1 MSSNAGYYKIYPTV
15 RQRHPIDWS
24 TMCSLCREFYAESM
38 QMMQMYSPGFE
49 YEEKNAKLD
58 MIEKIVELYVAFFS
72 HSDCA
77 RRAD

>member
-1 MSSNAGYYKIYPTV
+1 
-15 RQRHPIDWS
+15 
-24 TMCSLCREFYAESM
+24 MCILCREFYAESM
-38 QMMQMYSPGFE
+38 QMMKMYSPGFE

-72 HSDCA
+72 HSDCS